1 MLDFIEISVDLPLVF
16 FIVHH
21 INLRLQFNVCK
32 IFGYVNT
39 KRVFLDFPEKR
50 NK

>member
-1 MLDFIEISVDLPLVF
+1 MLDFIEISVDLPLVFFLF

-39 KRVFLDFPEKR
+39 KRVFS
-50 NK
+50 